1 MPWLIWYL
9 SDGKW
14 RRNVGDLTPKQQAFV
29 TEYLIDLNATQAAI
43 RAGYSAKDADV
54 QGPRLLGNV
63 RIAAAV
69 ALGMEQRT
77 ERTQINADWVLTRL
91 AIEAEADMAEL
102 YDESGK
108 LKSIHDW
115 PLIWRQGLVAGVETV
130 RERSSNSDEEVSF
143 VDKIKVSDRIK
154 RLELIGRHVGVQAF
168 KDKVEV
174 DVTDDLAA
182 VLNAARNRAINAKR
196 A

>member
-1 MPWLIWYL
+1 
-9 SDGKW
+9 
-14 RRNVGDLTPKQQAFV
+14 
-29 TEYLIDLNATQAAI
+29 
-43 RAGYSAKDADV
+43 
-54 QGPRLLGNV
+54 
-63 RIAAAV
+63 
-69 ALGMEQRT
+69 
-77 ERTQINADWVLTRL
+77 
-91 AIEAEADMAEL
+91 MAEL
-102 YDESGK
+102 YDEDGK

>member
-1 MPWLIWYL
+1 M
-9 SDGKW
+9 
-14 RRNVGDLTPKQQAFV
+14 GDLTPKQQAFV

-54 QGPRLLGNV
+54 QGSRLLGNV
-63 RIAAAV
+63 RVADAV
-69 ALGMEQRT
+69 ALGMKQRT
-77 ERTQINADWVLTRL
+77 ERTLINADWVLKRL
-91 AIEAEADMAEL
+91 AIEADADMAEL
-102 YDESGK
+102 YDKEGK
-108 LKSIHDW
+108 LKSIHEW

-130 RERSSNSDEEVSF
+130 RERSSGGDEEVSF

-182 VLNAARNRAINAKR
+182 VLNAARNRTINANR
-196 A
+196 T